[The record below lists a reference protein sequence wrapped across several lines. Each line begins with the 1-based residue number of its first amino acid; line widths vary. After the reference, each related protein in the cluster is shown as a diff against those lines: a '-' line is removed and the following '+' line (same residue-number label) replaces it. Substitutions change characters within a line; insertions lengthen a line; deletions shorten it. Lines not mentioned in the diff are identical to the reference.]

1 MCPPLKQHAMIAT
14 PDNIKAIIR
23 KQGHG
28 GIKRAIRESYWDMY
42 KLGYNKK
49 EMKETLMKEFGTED
63 TYIRQTIDLYF
74 L

>member
-1 MCPPLKQHAMIAT
+1 MRAT
-14 PDNIKAIIR
+14 PENIKAIIR
-23 KQGHG
+23 QQGYG

-63 TYIRQTIDLYF
+63 TNIRQTIDLYF